1 MALVDRK
8 VSLPGDFDIKVAYIY
23 PTPIDSIS
31 SKLTTD
37 MSAEDVRIYRRVINI
52 IHKRVSNINF
62 MFMLLVYKLN
72 IYFYTFTES
81 IQQEFSIKRQERQ
94 IL

>member
-52 IHKRVSNINF
+52 IHKRV
-62 MFMLLVYKLN
+62 
-72 IYFYTFTES
+72 
-81 IQQEFSIKRQERQ
+81 
-94 IL
+94 